1 MTEAPTRERPTMPA
15 DAFARLGEGAV
26 AYVREFEA
34 AEFGRLYPG
43 GPELPPG
50 MRLWALI
57 GAAGTPILVSDDR
70 DTILTSALEQA
81 IVPVSRH

>member
-1 MTEAPTRERPTMPA
+1 MTEGSTRSPLPA
-15 DAFARLGEGAV
+15 DVFARLGEGAV

-43 GPELPPG
+43 GPALPPG
-50 MRLWALI
+50 LRLWALI
-57 GAAGTPILVSDDR
+57 GATGTPIMVSDDR
-70 DTILTSALEQA
+70 DVILSGALEQA